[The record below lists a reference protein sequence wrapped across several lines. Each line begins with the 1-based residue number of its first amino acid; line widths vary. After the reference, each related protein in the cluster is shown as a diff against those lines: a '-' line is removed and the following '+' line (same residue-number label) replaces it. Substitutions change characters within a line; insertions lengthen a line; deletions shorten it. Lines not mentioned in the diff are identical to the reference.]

1 MDTKTLTGHTITK
14 SAILGWHH
22 SNWEENNNDRE
33 NGNVNVY

>member
-1 MDTKTLTGHTITK
+1 MDTKTLTGHTISK
-14 SAILGWHH
+14 SAILGHH